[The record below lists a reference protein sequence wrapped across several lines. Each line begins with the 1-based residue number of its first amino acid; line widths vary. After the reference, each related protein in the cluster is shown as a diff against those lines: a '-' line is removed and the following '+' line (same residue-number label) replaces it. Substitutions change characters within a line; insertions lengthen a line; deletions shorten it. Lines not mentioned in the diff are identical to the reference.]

1 MELQEHHRGRQSL
14 FALPTPAPAPT
25 PTVTQTAQL
34 KKVPNNIKIMVY
46 ITALL
51 AISSLLSGA
60 YAVWQGAGAV
70 CYKWPLCS
78 EYIIP
83 KYTNQWIHM
92 AHRLISLG
100 LLFALFF
107 SPPDYIQGD
116 SVRIMYVHVPSS
128 FIALGCFGFIGIASI
143 LNLIFKIKFMPL
155 IAKSLAPVG
164 CLFSIVSIVTGS
176 LWGKPTWGIWW
187 VWDARLTSMGILL
200 LFYLAYIFTWRF
212 VNSFEKANKISSVI
226 GIIGLFNLP
235 IIKYSV
241 DWWNTLHQPSSIT
254 LTSAPTIHYTML
266 IPLIIMLLGMIVYSL
281 IIFLMRY
288 KTEVMKF
295 KLDKKKSKN

>member
-1 MELQEHHRGRQSL
+1 MYYISMFKNFFPNKILSL
-14 FALPTPAPAPT
+14 
-25 PTVTQTAQL
+25 
-34 KKVPNNIKIMVY
+34 NNNL
-46 ITALL
+46 IT
-51 AISSLLSGA
+51 SLLFVMILVILVG
-60 YAVWQGAGAV
+60 
-70 CYKWPLCS
+70 
-78 EYIIP
+78 
-83 KYTNQWIHM
+83 
-92 AHRLISLG
+92 LIY
-100 LLFALFF
+100 ALFI

-116 SVRIMYVHVPSS
+116 SVRIMYVHVPAS

-155 IAKSLAPVG
+155 MAKSLAPVG
-164 CLFSIVSIVTGS
+164 CMFSLVSIVTGS
-176 LWGKPTWGIWW
+176 LWGKPTWGVWW

-200 LFYLAYIFTWRF
+200 LFYLAYIFIWRF
-212 VNSFEKANKISSVI
+212 VNNFEKANKMSSVI

-235 IIKYSV
+235 VIKYSV